1 MKHRGTEIQSFLYF
15 LLFSLCLCVSVLKNY
30 SNFAHDMKKVVC
42 LLLAVMTVV
51 PCLSRKKVAVVLSGG
66 GARGVAHIGA
76 LKVIEEAG
84 LPIDIVAGTS
94 MGSLVGGLYAIGY
107 NAHSLDSIARGMDWS
122 YVLSDR
128 EDMSRQSIEDRKRQ
142 NTYMLSRGLT
152 FGKRD
157 SNGGGIIKGKNL
169 DVMLQKLCMGYTDS
183 MDFNRL
189 PIPFACVATDIVGN
203 REVDFTSGILPQA
216 MRASMA
222 IPAVFSPV
230 RIGDQVLCDG
240 GLCNNYPADLAR
252 KLGAD
257 IVIGVTVQDSL
268 KKADELGSTLNI
280 LLQVVDINTLNKYNE
295 NLGITDVAIR
305 VNPAGYS
312 AASFNPAAI
321 DTLLRRGEEE
331 ARRHWDEL
339 IALKD
344 SIGVGPDFVP
354 VRLSPLR
361 PTVMTEKVHIVGCK
375 FENMTPQDEKFLS
388 QKFHLNRL
396 DSINTKGEEEITTS
410 MRVDLYFQSATSK
423 LVEVEGGEDQS
434 PGYILVL
441 TAGNRKT
448 SQLNLGFRFDTEEMV
463 ALQLNANLPLKETLY
478 FSSDITL
485 RLGKRILAGGEILY
499 HPHGLR
505 LTRPAFSYYYRHND
519 IDIYLEGERSFSV
532 LYNHHQAAIEPL
544 NFSIRN
550 FNFRIGLRWDY
561 YNFSNHLSADEAY
574 MYVENDHYFSYRAS
588 VNFNS
593 EDDWYFPTR
602 GARFQAAYAYITTNF
617 YQMKCLDGAFV
628 GRGVGDLSASWRK
641 SFALSES
648 FTFRPMLYGRLLFG
662 PYIPYIIRNFVGGDN
677 FGHYM
682 EQQMPFAGLGHLE
695 SVDDQ
700 FAAIQLQGQQRLGRS
715 HYVLLKV
722 AAAQHAD
729 EMEDLFK
736 AKMMFGAQL
745 AYYYNSMFGPLGA
758 TLGYSN
764 RTKTP
769 CFYINLGYEF

>member
-1 MKHRGTEIQSFLYF
+1 MRKI
-15 LLFSLCLCVSVLKNY
+15 
-30 SNFAHDMKKVVC
+30 VC
-42 LLLAVMTVV
+42 LLVAVMVVV
-51 PCLSRKKVAVVLSGG
+51 PCVSRKKVAVVLSGG
-66 GARGVAHIGA
+66 GAKGVAHIGA

-84 LPIDIVAGTS
+84 LPIDIVTGTS

-107 NAHSLDSIARGMDWS
+107 NARLLDSIVRNMDWP

-152 FGKRD
+152 IGRRD
-157 SNGGGIIKGKNL
+157 NSGGGIIKGKNL
-169 DVMLQKLCMGYTDS
+169 DVLLHKLCMGYTDS
-183 MDFNRL
+183 MDFRRL
-189 PIPFACVATDIVGN
+189 PIPFACVATNIVDN
-203 REVDFTSGILPQA
+203 SEVNFTSGILPQA

-280 LLQVVDINTLNKYNE
+280 LMQVVDLNTLNKYNE

-305 VNPAGYS
+305 VNPEGYS
-312 AASFNPAAI
+312 AASFTPSAV

-331 ARRHWDEL
+331 ARRHWDDL
-339 IALKD
+339 IALKNI
-344 SIGVGPDFVP
+344 IGIRPDFEP

-361 PTVMTEKVHIVGCK
+361 PSVMTEKVRIVGYR
-375 FENMTPQDEKFLS
+375 FENMTPQDEKFLR

-410 MRVDLYFQSATSK
+410 MRVDLFFQTATSK
-423 LVEVEGGEDQS
+423 LVEVDDGENKS

-463 ALQLNANLPLKETLY
+463 ALQLNANLPLKQTMH

-485 RLGKRILAGGEILY
+485 RLGKRVLAGGEILY

-505 LTRPAFSYYYRHND
+505 LTRPAFSYYFRRND
-519 IDIYLEGERSFSV
+519 IDVYYKGDRSYTI

-561 YNFSNHLSADEAY
+561 YHFSNQLTSEELPDLY
-574 MYVENDHYFSYRAS
+574 YENNHYFSYRAS

-593 EDDWYFPTR
+593 ENDWHFPTR
-602 GARFQAAYAYITTNF
+602 GARFQAAYAYLTTNF
-617 YQMKCLDGAFV
+617 YRMSFIDGNLV

-641 SFALSES
+641 SFALGDS
-648 FTFRPMLYGRLLFG
+648 FTFQPMLYGRLLFADF
-662 PYIPYIIRNFVGGDN
+662 IPYVFGNLIGGDS
-677 FGHYM
+677 FGHYV
-682 EQQMPFAGLGHLE
+682 EQQLPFAGLGHLE
-695 SVDDQ
+695 VVDDQ
-700 FAAIQLQGQQRLGRS
+700 FAAIQLQGQQRIGRS

-722 AAAQHAD
+722 AAAQNSYKL
-729 EMEDLFK
+729 EDLFK
-736 AKMMFGAQL
+736 SKMMLGGQL

-764 RTKTP
+764 HTKTP
-769 CFYINLGYEF
+769 YFYINLGYEF

>member
-1 MKHRGTEIQSFLYF
+1 
-15 LLFSLCLCVSVLKNY
+15 
-30 SNFAHDMKKVVC
+30 MKKVVC
-42 LLLAVMTVV
+42 LLLAVMTV
-51 PCLSRKKVAVVLSGG
+51 LSVFAEEDEPQVQKRKKVAVVLSGG
-66 GARGVAHIGA
+66 GAKGVAHIGA
-76 LKVIEEAG
+76 LKVIEKAG
-84 LPIDIVAGTS
+84 LPIDIITGTS

-107 NAHSLDSIARGMDWS
+107 NAHSLDSIARHMDWA

-128 EDMSRQSIEDRKRQ
+128 EDLSRQSIEDRQRQ

-152 FGKRD
+152 FGKR
-157 SNGGGIIKGKNL
+157 NANAGGIIKGKNL
-169 DVMLQKLCMGYTDS
+169 DVLLQKLCMGYTDS

-189 PIPFACVATDIVGN
+189 PIPFACVATNIVDN
-203 REVDFTSGILPQA
+203 SEIDFTSGILPQA

-280 LLQVVDINTLNKYNE
+280 LMQIVDFNTLNKYNE
-295 NLGITDVAIR
+295 NLAITDVAIR
-305 VNPAGYS
+305 VNPEGYS
-312 AASFNPAAI
+312 AASFTPSAV

-331 ARRHWDEL
+331 AMRHWDDL
-339 IALKD
+339 MALKEQ
-344 SIGVGPDFVP
+344 IGIGPDFVP
-354 VRLSPLR
+354 VRLNPLR
-361 PTVMTEKVHIVGCK
+361 PTVMTDKVHIVGCR

-410 MRVDLYFQSATSK
+410 MRVDLYFQTATSK
-423 LVEVEGGEDQS
+423 LVEVEGGEGQS

-485 RLGKRILAGGEILY
+485 RLGKRVLAGGEIMY

-505 LTRPAFSYYYRHND
+505 LTRPTFSYYFRRND
-519 IDIYLEGERSFSV
+519 IDIYSEGDRNYTI

-561 YNFSNHLSADEAY
+561 YHFSNQLWSEGWNDLY
-574 MYVENDHYFSYRAS
+574 FENEHYFSYRAS

-593 EDDWYFPTR
+593 ENDWHFPTR

-617 YQMKCLDGAFV
+617 YQMSIVEGAFV

-641 SFALSES
+641 SFPLSDR
-648 FTFRPMLYGRLLFG
+648 FTFQSMLYGRLLFG
-662 PYIPYIIRNFVGGDN
+662 PYIPCIFRNFFGGDT
-677 FGHYM
+677 FGHYL
-682 EQQMPFAGLGHLE
+682 EQQIPFAGLGHLE
-695 SVDDQ
+695 AVGDQ
-700 FAAIQLQGQQRLGRS
+700 FVGIQLQGQQRLGRS

-722 AAAQHAD
+722 AAAQQSN
-729 EMEDLFK
+729 DLK
-736 AKMMFGAQL
+736 DLLKTQTQLGGQL
-745 AYYYNSMFGPLGA
+745 AYYYNSMFGPLGG
-758 TLGYSN
+758 TIGYSN
-764 RTKTP
+764 HTKTP
-769 CFYINLGYEF
+769 YFYINLGYEF